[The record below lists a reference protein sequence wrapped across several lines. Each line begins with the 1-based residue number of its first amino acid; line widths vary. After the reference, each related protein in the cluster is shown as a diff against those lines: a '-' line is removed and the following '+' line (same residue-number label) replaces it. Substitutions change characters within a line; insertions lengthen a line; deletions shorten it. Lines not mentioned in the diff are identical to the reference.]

1 MDADLVGYTNRRPAT
16 LSGGQHARIALMR
29 VLLSEPKTL
38 LLDEPFSALDTS
50 LREHLRAFVFDHA
63 RQLGLPAL
71 LVMHDRDDATVANE
85 KIIDLSELRETTS
98 QN

>member
-1 MDADLVGYTNRRPAT
+1 
-16 LSGGQHARIALMR
+16 MR

-50 LREHLRAFVFDHA
+50 LREHLRAFAFDHA

-85 KIIDLSELRETTS
+85 KIIDLSELRATTS